1 MGVFIL
7 SPGPKVIDIKSA
19 PPSPS
24 VTKLPS
30 LQNHPTLKMKA
41 KMTNRKA
48 ESCTD
53 LCCTKKMLR
62 NRSVK
67 FCCRGHLLTQK
78 IVEYSSKVDAD
89 EMSNIVDDCA
99 CDIKMRSTAGSLWDT
114 DQEPAILTHFD
125 LPQSTLDF
133 LETLTAPPPVEVPAL
148 PKHQR
153 KEKTLVLDLDETL
166 VHSTLKH
173 TEGADFQFTVN
184 VPEAGPRTVYVKTR
198 PYLIQFLQY
207 ASTLFEIVVFTASPT
222 MYANRVFDL
231 IDPDRSMIDHRM
243 FRHHCH
249 LHKGNYVKDLS
260 ALGRDLSK
268 VVIIDN
274 AVEAMGFQLHNGIL
288 IEDFMGSSSDTSLL
302 EMKTFLGMM
311 DQARDVRNTVMQYYE
326 MFD

>member
-1 MGVFIL
+1 MGL
-7 SPGPKVIDIKSA
+7 SYNPAVDAKQPNN
-19 PPSPS
+19 
-24 VTKLPS
+24 
-30 LQNHPTLKMKA
+30 QMKMKV
-41 KMTNRKA
+41 KMTNRKPQLCP
-48 ESCTD
+48 E
-53 LCCTKKMLR
+53 LCCITKKCKKMLR
-62 NRSVK
+62 SRSVG
-67 FCCRGHLLTQK
+67 FCCRGHLACQNISP
-78 IVEYSSKVDAD
+78 IVEYSSKVDVE
-89 EMSNIVDDCA
+89 EMSNIVDDCS
-99 CDIKMRSTAGSLWDT
+99 CDLKMRTTDKVWNL
-114 DQEPAILTHFD
+114 DQEPAMLLHYE
-125 LPQSTLDF
+125 LPQHTLDF
-133 LETLTAPPPVEVPAL
+133 LNTLSPPPPVEVPAL

-166 VHSTLKH
+166 VHSTLKL
-173 TEGADFQFTVN
+173 TDDADFKFQIN
-184 VPEAGPRTVYVKTR
+184 IPESGPKTIFVKTR
-198 PYLIQFLQY
+198 PYLTQFLQY
-207 ASTLFEIVVFTASPT
+207 ASSLFEIVVFTASPT

-231 IDPDRSMIDHRM
+231 IDPERSLIDHRM